1 MFAQIKRP
9 HEKKSTQSS
18 GVVTQTFHNKSHSPE
33 DSDTAKAQS
42 KGKDLM
48 EKGIFTDK
56 SGPFPTWPLLLQQL
70 INTLTKKIVII
81 VALTPILNILNS
93 KDKLLAAAAHIQ
105 FNILQVQGQ
114 IVYELNTEEFKIPS

>member
-1 MFAQIKRP
+1 M
-9 HEKKSTQSS
+9 TSS
-18 GVVTQTFHNKSHSPE
+18 AAAVNKY
-33 DSDTAKAQS
+33 
-42 KGKDLM
+42 
-48 EKGIFTDK
+48 F
-56 SGPFPTWPLLLQQL
+56 
-70 INTLTKKIVII
+70 NKKIVII